1 MNRLQKT
8 SSTIFLLILAFGLS
22 SLINASAIVYETA
35 NDGITNNKAS
45 IKDISAN
52 QHSTLNLKAFRA
64 SSIDQITTKRA
75 GQAFIMVL
83 WSIDC
88 PPCLKEFE
96 YYQALKNQFTETN
109 IVLISTDSPDDSALI
124 KQVLIDH
131 QLQTIDSWIF
141 SDSLP
146 ERLRYK
152 IDPNWYGE
160 LPRTY
165 FYDADH
171 QRKAHSGMVSQAQL
185 QQWLQKH
192 APLVSLK

>member
-1 MNRLQKT
+1 MNRPLKKWHA
-8 SSTIFLLILAFGLS
+8 IFLMIVVFGLS
-22 SLINASAIVYETA
+22 VPLNASAVVNEM
-35 NDGITNNKAS
+35 TNNETFKNTTTTK
-45 IKDISAN
+45 IISAN
-52 QHSTLNLKAFRA
+52 QSAAPNLKPFRA
-64 SSIDQITTKRA
+64 NSLNQITAKRA
-75 GQAFIMVL
+75 GHAFIMVL

-96 YYQALKNQFTETN
+96 YYQALKAQFTNTN

-124 KQVLIDH
+124 EQVLFDH

-171 QRKAHSGMVSQAQL
+171 QRKAHSGMVTQTQL

-192 APLVSLK
+192 TPLVSLK